1 MIGTNTRRRKVAWCA
16 VRDDARGVCVCVCM
30 YGMLCVRAC
39 TRALHVQFAKH
50 MKWNGMEENTHFQTR
65 SAQRQICS
73 RFCLSEPVHYYRCH
87 YCFIYG
93 FFWEKGPSAYLDEDF
108 LETRINDLLV
118 QFVAVERQAL
128 HELLHRALR
137 LEREQ
142 R

>member
-1 MIGTNTRRRKVAWCA
+1 MRVHVHVWH
-16 VRDDARGVCVCVCM
+16 V
-30 YGMLCVRAC
+30 VRAC
-39 TRALHVQFAKH
+39 VHARAPRPICQTYE
-50 MKWNGMEENTHFQTR
+50 MEENTHFQTR

-73 RFCLSEPVHYYRCH
+73 RFCLSEPVN
-87 YCFIYG
+87 YCRRYMDFYKEG
-93 FFWEKGPSAYLDEDF
+93 EEPSAYLDEDF
-108 LETRINDLLV
+108 LETRINDLLM